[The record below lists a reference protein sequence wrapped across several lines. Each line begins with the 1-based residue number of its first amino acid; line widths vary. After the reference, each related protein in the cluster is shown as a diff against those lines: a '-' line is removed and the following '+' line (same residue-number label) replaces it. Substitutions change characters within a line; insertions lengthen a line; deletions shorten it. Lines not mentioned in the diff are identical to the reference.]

1 MATAREVSD
10 RYTELINAHDARGIG
25 ALFAEDGVFTEPAG
39 EFRGRAEVISYWER
53 FFEAFPDMEGQDTF
67 QAEAG
72 DTAINEWTVSG
83 TNTGPMETPEGTI
96 PATGKRVS
104 VSGSDALTVR
114 DGLVRSHRAYYDQL
128 ALHDA
133 AGARSRGRGGG
144 KRVRGRGEHRLA
156 PTSPSPPAGPARS
169 SAGRRRR
176 RPAGSPAR

>member
-10 RYTELINAHDARGIG
+10 RYTELINTHDARGIG
-25 ALFAEDGVFTEPAG
+25 ALFADDGVFTEPAG

-67 QAEAG
+67 KAEAG
-72 DTAINEWTVSG
+72 ETAINEWTVSG

-114 DGLVRSHRAYYDQL
+114 DGLIRSQRAYYDQL
-128 ALHDA
+128 AFMTQLGLVPEGA
-133 AGARSRGRGGG
+133 AS
-144 KRVRGRGEHRLA
+144 V
-156 PTSPSPPAGPARS
+156 
-169 SAGRRRR
+169 
-176 RPAGSPAR
+176 